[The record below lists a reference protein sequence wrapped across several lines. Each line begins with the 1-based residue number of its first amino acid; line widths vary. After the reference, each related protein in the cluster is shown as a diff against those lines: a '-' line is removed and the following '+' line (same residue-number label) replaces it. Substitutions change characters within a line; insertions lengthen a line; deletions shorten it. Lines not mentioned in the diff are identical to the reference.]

1 MVKLRSKEEIE
12 KIGVSSRVVA
22 GTLELVRSLVRP
34 GVTTRE
40 LDRKA
45 EEFIR
50 DSGGEPSFL
59 GYHGYPAATCISIN
73 EEVVHGIP
81 GDRVIREGDIVGV
94 DVGVV
99 KNGYHG
105 DAASTFAVGE
115 IPEPVR
121 RLLTVTEE
129 CLHRAIEAFRDGN
142 RLGDV
147 GHAVQAH
154 AESHGYG
161 VVRALVGHGIGEK
174 MHEDPQVPNYGKPGT
189 GLKLK
194 PGLVCAIEPMITMGG
209 WEVETLADQWTIVT
223 RDGSLAA
230 HFEHTVVITEH
241 GPEVLS
247 VTNGK
252 GNPGARETG
261 ETSGRTER

>member
-1 MVKLRSKEEIE
+1 MVKLRSDLEIE
-12 KIGVSSRVVA
+12 KIRESSRIVAETIQLLRGLTREGVSTA
-22 GTLELVRSLVRP
+22 D
-34 GVTTRE
+34 

-45 EEFIR
+45 EEYIR
-50 DSGGEPSFL
+50 DNGGEPSFM
-59 GYHGYPAATCISIN
+59 GYHGYPASTCISIN

-81 GDRVIREGDIVGV
+81 GDRVVKAGDIVGV

-105 DAASTFAVGE
+105 DAAATFPVG
-115 IPEPVR
+115 PVPDSVEQ
-121 RLLTVTEE
+121 LLRVTEE
-129 CLHRAIEAFRDGN
+129 CLMKGIEAFRAGN

-154 AESHGYG
+154 AERFGYG
-161 VVRALVGHGIGEK
+161 VVRSLVGHGIGER
-174 MHEDPQVPNYGKPGT
+174 MHEDPQVPNYGNPGT

-209 WEVETLADQWTIVT
+209 WEVETLDDQWTIVT

-230 HFEHTVVITEH
+230 HFEHTVALTED

-247 VTNGK
+247 VVDGQRKAATN
-252 GNPGARETG
+252 
-261 ETSGRTER
+261 

>member
-1 MVKLRSKEEIE
+1 MVKLRSREEIE
-12 KIGVSSRVVA
+12 KIRVSAAIVA
-22 GTLELVRSLVRP
+22 GTLDLVRDLVRP
-34 GVTTRE
+34 GVTTHA
-40 LDRKA
+40 LDAKA
-45 EEFIR
+45 EEYIR
-50 DSGGEPSFL
+50 DNGGEPSFL

-81 GDRVIREGDIVGV
+81 GDRVVRDGDIVGV

-105 DAASTFAVGE
+105 DAAATFEVGE

-121 RLLTVTEE
+121 RLLRVTQE
-129 CLHRAIEAFRDGN
+129 CLDQAIGAFRDGN

-147 GHAVQAH
+147 GHAVQSH
-154 AESHGYG
+154 AERHGYG

-174 MHEDPQVPNYGKPGT
+174 MHEDPQVPNYGKPGV

-194 PGLVCAIEPMITMGG
+194 PGLVLAIEPMITMGG

-223 RDGSLAA
+223 RDGSMAA
-230 HFEHTVVITEH
+230 HFEHTVVLTED

-247 VTNGK
+247 VADGK
-252 GNPGARETG
+252 GTLGARQAGATQ
-261 ETSGRTER
+261 GRTER

>member
-1 MVKLRSKEEIE
+1 MVKLRSTEEVE
-12 KIGVSSRVVA
+12 KIRESSRVVA
-22 GTLELVRSLVRP
+22 ETIQLVKALARP
-34 GVTTRE
+34 GITTRE

-50 DSGGEPSFL
+50 DNGGEPSFM
-59 GYHGYPAATCISIN
+59 GYHGYPASTCISVN

-81 GDRVIREGDIVGV
+81 GSRELCEGDLVGI

-105 DAASTFAVGE
+105 DAAISFAVPPATE
-115 IPEPVR
+115 EVE
-121 RLLTVTEE
+121 RLLRVTEE
-129 CLHRAIEAFRDGN
+129 CLQRGIEAFQVGN

-147 GHAVQAH
+147 GFAVQSH
-154 AESHGYG
+154 AERHGYG
-161 VVRALVGHGIGEK
+161 VVRSLVGHGIGEK
-174 MHEDPQVPNYGKPGT
+174 MHEDPQVPNYGNRGT

-194 PGLVCAIEPMITMGG
+194 AGMVCAIEPMITVGG

-230 HFEHTVVITEH
+230 HFEHTVALFED

-247 VTNGK
+247 VVKSSGDVR
-252 GNPGARETG
+252 AR
-261 ETSGRTER
+261 